1 MLTFRDMAPEDRDLV
16 LPMVEDFYHSPAAL
30 HPIGPAI
37 LEEDFRAAADP
48 AQPLLR
54 GVLPLLDGQPAGY
67 LYITQCW
74 STEAGSPCVVLEEI
88 YLKPELRGR
97 GLGREILTWL
107 REEYPGARRFRLEV
121 NPENPG
127 AARLY
132 RKSGYDYLR
141 YDQMILDR

>member
-16 LPMVEDFYHSPAAL
+16 LSMVADFYHSPATL
-30 HPIGPAI
+30 HPVGPAI
-37 LEEDFRAAADP
+37 LERTFCAASDP

-54 GVLPLLDGQPAGY
+54 GVLPLVDGQPAGY

-74 STEAGSPCVVLEEI
+74 ATEAGSPCVVLEEI

-107 REEYPGARRFRLEV
+107 REEYPDARRFRLEV
-121 NPENPG
+121 NPENPD